1 MDTNDLENNH
11 VENYQ
16 QFKDNYNKIVDDC
29 RHLRDGAG
37 FTQSFMA
44 NWLNVGRWRII
55 EFESKK
61 KIDLEMLFN
70 YSDKLSIDIFLNHKI
85 N

>member
-1 MDTNDLENNH
+1 MYINEIEIKA

-16 QFKDNYNKIVDDC
+16 QFKDNYNKIVDNC

-61 KIDLEMLFN
+61 KIDLEMLFS
-70 YSDKLSIDIFLNHKI
+70 YAEKLSIDIFLNHKI

>member
-16 QFKDNYNKIVDDC
+16 QFMEHYNKIVDDC
-29 RHLRDGAG
+29 RHLRDSAG

-61 KIDLEMLFN
+61 KIDLELLFN
-70 YSDKLSIDIFLNHKI
+70 YSDKLSIDIFINHKI

>member
-1 MDTNDLENNH
+1 MDTNEIEIKA

-61 KIDLEMLFN
+61 KIDLKMLFS
-70 YSDKLSIDIFLNHKI
+70 YSEKLSIDIFINHKI

>member
-1 MDTNDLENNH
+1 MSKLLERLRNH
-11 VENYQ
+11 L
-16 QFKDNYNKIVDDC
+16 NK
-29 RHLRDGAG
+29 RDSAG

-61 KIDLEMLFN
+61 KIDLELLFS
-70 YSDKLSIDIFLNHKI
+70 YSEKLSIDIFINHKI

>member
-1 MDTNDLENNH
+1 
-11 VENYQ
+11 
-16 QFKDNYNKIVDDC
+16 
-29 RHLRDGAG
+29 
-37 FTQSFMA
+37 MA

-61 KIDLEMLFN
+61 KMDLEMLFN